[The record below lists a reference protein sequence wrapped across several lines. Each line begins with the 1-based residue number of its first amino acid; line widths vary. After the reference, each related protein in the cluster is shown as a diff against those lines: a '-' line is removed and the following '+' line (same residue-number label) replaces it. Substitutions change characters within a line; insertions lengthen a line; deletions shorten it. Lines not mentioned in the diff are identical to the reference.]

1 MDINVQMIMDILQ
14 IVLYVV
20 LGGFALWYRTNAK
33 LNEKVNT
40 FINEA
45 ESAYKDTV
53 KAGGMKHEYVVDRLY
68 RLIPAPLKV
77 LFSYDM
83 VSQIV
88 DKAFEG
94 IEDYAKQ
101 QLDKIAMNYTE

>member
-1 MDINVQMIMDILQ
+1 MDMQLIFEILQ
-14 IVLYVV
+14 VVLYVI
-20 LGGFALWYRTNAK
+20 LGGFVIWYRTNTK
-33 LNEKVNT
+33 LNQRVND
-40 FINEA
+40 FISEA
-45 ESAYKDTV
+45 ELVYKDTV
-53 KAGGMKHEYVVDRLY
+53 KAGGMKHRYVVDRLY
-68 RLIPAPLKV
+68 EIIPAPLKV